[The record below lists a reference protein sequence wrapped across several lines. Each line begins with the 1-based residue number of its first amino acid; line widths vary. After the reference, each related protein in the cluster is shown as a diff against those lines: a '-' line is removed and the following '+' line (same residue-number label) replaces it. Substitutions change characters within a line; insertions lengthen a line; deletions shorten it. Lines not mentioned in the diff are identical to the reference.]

1 MPMRKWIKIQK
12 MLYEYLIMNYKI
24 LLQLTKDSELIQYDI
39 IAAGMDDAISKAL
52 DLLNSKYSDISDPI
66 YACTVYEVLS
76 KIQLNVIKVENKYST
91 NTKYHT
97 ESIYD
102 NSEINKKYANLLL

>member
-1 MPMRKWIKIQK
+1 

-39 IAAGMDDAISKAL
+39 IATDMDDAISKTL
-52 DLLNSKYSDISDPI
+52 DLLNSRYSDISDSI
-66 YACTVYEVLS
+66 YVCKVYEVLS
-76 KIQLNVIKVENKYST
+76 KIQLNLIKVENKYST

-102 NSEINKKYANLLL
+102 NSEINKKYENLLL